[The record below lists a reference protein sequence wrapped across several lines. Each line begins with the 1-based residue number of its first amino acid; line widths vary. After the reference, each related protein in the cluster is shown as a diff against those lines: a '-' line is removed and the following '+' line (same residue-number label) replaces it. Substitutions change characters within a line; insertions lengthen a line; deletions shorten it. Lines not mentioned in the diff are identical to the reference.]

1 MHSGFRALGALT
13 SGLPPQHSPLPPT
26 MSAPR
31 LIVGLGNPTAEHATD
46 RHNAG
51 FWFIDTLLRRHPGQI
66 RHDARYHGEVGEVR
80 IGNQVVRLL
89 KPMTYMNRSG
99 QAVGALARFY
109 RLDPADILV
118 VFDELDLLP
127 GSARL
132 KKGGSSTHNGLRDIT
147 AHLGTPAYWRLR
159 LGIGHPRTLNLKHSV
174 VDFVL
179 GRPSQA
185 DQIAIDEAI
194 DRSIAILPTLLGQ
207 GWEIATQQ
215 LHAADPEMQAKAAA
229 KAKPKKP
236 AAGTETTTSAG
247 AATTGKTGSET
258 TARAGTEGR
267 PAGDTG
273 SLQSAHASTGPD
285 AAPRVSTGEST
296 GQTSATRPDDVSTS
310 RPGSSP
316 ASAATSKSGTD
327 TRSRGALHDAF
338 KQALSR
344 VVPGRND
351 RDH

>member
-1 MHSGFRALGALT
+1 MHRDGAFAP
-13 SGLPPQHSPLPPT
+13 SLPNGPPVGPLVHLNEVWPEP

-31 LIVGLGNPTAEHATD
+31 LIVGLGNPTDQHATD

-51 FWFIDTLLRRHPGQI
+51 FWFIDTLLRRYPGQI

-80 IGNQVVRLL
+80 IGSQVVRLL

-179 GRPSQA
+179 GRPSVS

-194 DRSIAILPTLLGQ
+194 DRSIGILPTLLTQ

-229 KAKPKKP
+229 KARPKKP
-236 AAGTETTTSAG
+236 ATAG
-247 AATTGKTGSET
+247 AATTGKAGAET
-258 TARAGTEGR
+258 TAGPGTEAR
-267 PAGDTG
+267 QIEKP
-273 SLQSAHASTGPD
+273 
-285 AAPRVSTGEST
+285 
-296 GQTSATRPDDVSTS
+296 SATAPQHPPAPQTEASPS
-310 RPGSSP
+310 RALKDALQNALASIRHPGKGS
-316 ASAATSKSGTD
+316 
-327 TRSRGALHDAF
+327 
-338 KQALSR
+338 
-344 VVPGRND
+344 
-351 RDH
+351 

>member
-1 MHSGFRALGALT
+1 M
-13 SGLPPQHSPLPPT
+13 
-26 MSAPR
+26 PR
-31 LIVGLGNPTAEHATD
+31 KPFSSSYKSRQSLWGTVSSSKKRVCTGS
-46 RHNAG
+46 
-51 FWFIDTLLRRHPGQI
+51 
-66 RHDARYHGEVGEVR
+66 DASF
-80 IGNQVVRLL
+80 
-89 KPMTYMNRSG
+89 PS
-99 QAVGALARFY
+99 
-109 RLDPADILV
+109 
-118 VFDELDLLP
+118 LLP
-127 GSARL
+127 ISPAGSVLSVRAERG
-132 KKGGSSTHNGLRDIT
+132 K
-147 AHLGTPAYWRLR
+147 
-159 LGIGHPRTLNLKHSV
+159 TL
-174 VDFVL
+174 
-179 GRPSQA
+179 
-185 DQIAIDEAI
+185 
-194 DRSIAILPTLLGQ
+194 
-207 GWEIATQQ
+207 Q

-338 KQALSR
+338 RQALSR